1 MTRPIPRLPPLL
13 ALAAAAAILTACGG
27 PDVASRQPD
36 SLTLVVDDADELAS
50 AGEDAAY
57 YCGQMGQGADLVE
70 TRQLDDGVI
79 ARFVCE

>member
-1 MTRPIPRLPPLL
+1 MSRRPPLPL
-13 ALAAAAAILTACGG
+13 LLSLAAAAALLTACGG
-27 PDVASRQPD
+27 PEVASRQPD
-36 SLTLVVDDADELAS
+36 SLTLVVGGADELAS

-79 ARFVCE
+79 ARFVCQ